1 MTNVIVLGASGQI
14 ARHAI
19 PMIADQADHGDSL
32 TLFAR
37 NASKV
42 DAPDGARVVEGDVLD
57 ADALGAALEG
67 QDIVYAN
74 LAGNLDEQARALV
87 DAMKT
92 AGVARL
98 IFVDALGIYDELPEK
113 FNTWNRDAI
122 GDEALTIYRRAA
134 DIIEA
139 SDLDYT
145 IVRPAWLTNKDETDY
160 ELTQRDEQF
169 KGTEVSRKAVAAFI
183 ASVVADPTQHSL
195 ANVGIDKPGTD
206 GDKPAWY

>member
-19 PMIADQADHGDSL
+19 PMIMNQANDGDNL

-57 ADALGAALEG
+57 ADALGAALKG

-74 LAGNLDEQARALV
+74 LAGNLDQQARSLV

-98 IFVDALGIYDELPEK
+98 IFVDALGIYDELPER
-113 FNTWNRDAI
+113 FNAWNRGI
-122 GDEALTIYRRAA
+122 LGDEALSIYRRAA

-139 SDLDYT
+139 SGLDYT

-183 ASVVADPTQHSL
+183 ASVVADPAAHSR

>member
-57 ADALGAALEG
+57 ADALGAVLKG

-74 LAGNLDEQARALV
+74 LAGNLDEQ
-87 DAMKT
+87 
-92 AGVARL
+92 
-98 IFVDALGIYDELPEK
+98 
-113 FNTWNRDAI
+113 
-122 GDEALTIYRRAA
+122 
-134 DIIEA
+134 
-139 SDLDYT
+139 
-145 IVRPAWLTNKDETDY
+145 
-160 ELTQRDEQF
+160 
-169 KGTEVSRKAVAAFI
+169 SRHAHF
-183 ASVVADPTQHSL
+183 SMP
-195 ANVGIDKPGTD
+195 
-206 GDKPAWY
+206 